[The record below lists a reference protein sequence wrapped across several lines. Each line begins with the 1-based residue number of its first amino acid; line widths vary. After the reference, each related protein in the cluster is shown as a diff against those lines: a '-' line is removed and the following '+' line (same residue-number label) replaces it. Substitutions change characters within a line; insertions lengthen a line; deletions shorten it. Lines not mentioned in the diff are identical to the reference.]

1 MNENLLIDCLD
12 KLEITYSGKQANL
25 LILYIN
31 QILKWN
37 KRTNLVKADKR
48 ELIIDHIVDS
58 LAGLKTI
65 KKCMTNFNKPV
76 LIADI
81 GSGAGLPGI
90 PVSIFLPEAEVSL
103 IERSAKKI
111 IFLNNINILINT
123 GNLKIIE
130 SDIKNVKKSFHII
143 LFRAFTP
150 LGRYN
155 FSNILEDNGYIIAY
169 KGQKNKIIN
178 ELNNVD
184 KSYKSKIVP
193 LKIPHS
199 NKTRHLVIL
208 NK

>member
-1 MNENLLIDCLD
+1 MKENLLIDCLD
-12 KLEITYSGKQANL
+12 KLDITYSEKQVNL

-31 QILKWN
+31 EILKWN
-37 KRTNLVKADKR
+37 KRTNLVKADKK

-65 KKCMTNFNKPV
+65 KKCITNFNKPV

-90 PVSIFLPEAEVSL
+90 PVSIFLPEAEFSL
-103 IERSAKKI
+103 IERSAKKV

-130 SDIKNVKKSFHII
+130 SDIKNLKKSFHII

-150 LGRYN
+150 LDRYN
-155 FSNILEDNGYIIAY
+155 FSNILEHNGYIIAY

-184 KSYKSKIVP
+184 KLYKSKMVS

-208 NK
+208 NR